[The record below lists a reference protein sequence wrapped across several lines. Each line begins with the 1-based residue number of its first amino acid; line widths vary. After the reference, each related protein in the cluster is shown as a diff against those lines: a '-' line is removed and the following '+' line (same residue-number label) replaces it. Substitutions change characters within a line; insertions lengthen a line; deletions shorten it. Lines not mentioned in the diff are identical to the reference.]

1 MASIHKKM
9 NFYIFRE
16 IIFKT
21 SEFFRKKYKIQKMF
35 YMISLTKVQMEM
47 FLILYFKTYS
57 ILPPKV
63 KLKNIQFSN
72 FQL

>member
-9 NFYIFRE
+9 NFYIFIE